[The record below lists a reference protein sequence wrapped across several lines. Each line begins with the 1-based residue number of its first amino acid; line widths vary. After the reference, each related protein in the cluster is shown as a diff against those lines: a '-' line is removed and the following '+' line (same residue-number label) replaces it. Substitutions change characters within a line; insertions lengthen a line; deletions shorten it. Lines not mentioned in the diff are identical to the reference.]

1 MSFLQKMKAMAH
13 KQPGSPRSSST
24 AAEAEVSRP
33 DPAGNTQA
41 EEKGSTEGSGPE
53 TNIEAGVSAMAA
65 AQAVWGKTGF
75 RLVILGLAMIM
86 IIFELDNST
95 VYTYKNYSTSAFNQ
109 LSTLGTL
116 NTAAVIVFAV
126 VKPPIA
132 KISNVI
138 GRGYTLVFTISC
150 YVLSYILM
158 ASAQTIGAYAGG
170 FVLYNIGQSGTNVM
184 TNIILMDLISP
195 RWRAFAVGFSY
206 FPFLI
211 TPWVAALIVASVV
224 AENGI
229 GWRWG
234 IGMFAILMPFGSSFI
249 IGTLLY
255 YQRKAKRMG
264 ILVSQKM
271 TLHEFCSEIDLGGML
286 LFVSGLAC
294 LLLPLTLAAQ
304 LTQGWRTPWIIALL
318 VIGVCL
324 LICLGFYEKH
334 VAVYPIIPPS
344 YFKSLTISV
353 SLLMLALDN
362 LGFSATHT
370 YLYSWSVVSYNL
382 DVRTATFLN
391 STMGVMQCLVGIA
404 TGWWMGRSGRYK
416 WLVVLGACI
425 RLIGYGVMIR
435 LRTQDSTIGELFG
448 QQLIQGTGSGVI
460 ATALLVV
467 PTTVVSRAHI
477 PQLLALALCCV
488 FLGSSIGS
496 TVAGGI
502 YTNTM
507 RKSLWKWLGPNASPA
522 LIESL
527 YNSITGQLP
536 AWGSSERIAV
546 NYAYSSVITYITYA
560 AVGASAPGIIL
571 ALLLPDKELPEYA
584 TALSETHSLPTDSR
598 APIAGGAGVKR

>member
-1 MSFLQKMKAMAH
+1 MEPK
-13 KQPGSPRSSST
+13 T
-24 AAEAEVSRP
+24 EANV
-33 DPAGNTQA
+33 
-41 EEKGSTEGSGPE
+41 
-53 TNIEAGVSAMAA
+53 EAGVSAMAA
-65 AQAVWGKTGF
+65 AQAIWGKTGF
-75 RLVILGLAMIM
+75 RLA
-86 IIFELDNST
+86 IIGT
-95 VYTYKNYSTSAFNQ
+95 VYTYKNYSTSEFNQ

-132 KISNVI
+132 KVSNVI
-138 GRGYTLVFTISC
+138 GRGYTLVFTVSC

-184 TNIILMDLISP
+184 TNVILTDLFST
-195 RWRAFAVGFSY
+195 RWRAFAIGFSF

-211 TPWVAALIVASVV
+211 TPWVAALIVGSVV

-255 YQRKAKRMG
+255 YQQKAKKMG
-264 ILVSQKM
+264 VLVSQKM
-271 TLHEFCSEIDLGGML
+271 TMHEFCSEIDLGGML

-294 LLLPLTLAAQ
+294 ILLPLTFAAQ
-304 LTQGWRTPWIIALL
+304 LAQGWRTPWIIALL
-318 VIGVCL
+318 VVGVFI
-324 LICLGFYEKH
+324 LIRLGFYEKR

-344 YFKSLTISV
+344 YFKSLTICV

-362 LGFSATHT
+362 VGFSATHT

-391 STMGVMQCLVGIA
+391 STMGVMQCLVGIV

-416 WLVVLGACI
+416 WLVVVGACV
-425 RLIGYGVMIR
+425 RLIGYGIMIR
-435 LRTQDSTIGELFG
+435 LRTQGSTIGELFG
-448 QQLIQGTGSGVI
+448 QQLIQGAGSGVI
-460 ATALLVV
+460 STALLVV
-467 PTTVVSRAHI
+467 PTTVVPRAQI
-477 PQLLALALCCV
+477 PQLLALALCFV

-496 TVAGGI
+496 TIAGGI

-507 RKSLWKWLGPNASPA
+507 RGSLWKWLGPGASPA
-522 LIESL
+522 MVESL
-527 YNSITGQLP
+527 YNSITGELP
-536 AWGSSERIAV
+536 AWGSPERTAV
-546 NYAYSSVITYITYA
+546 NYALLVAIQYSAVITYITYA
-560 AVGASAPGIIL
+560 AIGASAPGIVL
-571 ALLLPDKELPEYA
+571 ALMLPNKELPE
-584 TALSETHSLPTDSR
+584 
-598 APIAGGAGVKR
+598 

>member
-1 MSFLQKMKAMAH
+1 MQKIKSAICRV
-13 KQPGSPRSSST
+13 PDSDTT
-24 AAEAEVSRP
+24 AVEVNEAA
-33 DPAGNTQA
+33 PAGYSHDH
-41 EEKGSTEGSGPE
+41 EKGIMEPKTEA
-53 TNIEAGVSAMAA
+53 NVEAGVSAMAA

-75 RLVILGLAMIM
+75 RLVIIG
-86 IIFELDNST
+86 ELDNST
-95 VYTYKNYSTSAFNQ
+95 VYTYKNYSTSEFNQ

-116 NTAAVIVFAV
+116 NTAAVIVFVV

-138 GRGYTLVFTISC
+138 GRGYTLVFTVSC

-158 ASAQTIGAYAGG
+158 ASAQTIGAYVGG

-184 TNIILMDLISP
+184 TNVILTDLFSP
-195 RWRAFAVGFSY
+195 RWRAFAIGFSF

-211 TPWVAALIVASVV
+211 TPWVAALIVGSVV

-255 YQRKAKRMG
+255 YQRKAKKMG
-264 ILVSQKM
+264 VLVSQKM
-271 TLHEFCSEIDLGGML
+271 TMHEFCSEIDLGGML

-294 LLLPLTLAAQ
+294 LLLPLTFAAQ
-304 LTQGWRTPWIIALL
+304 LAQGWRTPWIIALL
-318 VIGVCL
+318 VIGVFI
-324 LICLGFYEKH
+324 LICLGFYEKR

-344 YFKSLTISV
+344 YFKSLTICV
-353 SLLMLALDN
+353 SLLILAMDN
-362 LGFSATHT
+362 VGFSATHT

-391 STMGVMQCLVGIA
+391 STMGVMQCLVGIV

-416 WLVVLGACI
+416 WLVVVGACV
-425 RLIGYGVMIR
+425 RLIGYGIMIR
-435 LRTQDSTIGELFG
+435 LRTQGSTIGELFG
-448 QQLIQGTGSGVI
+448 QQLIQGAGSGVI
-460 ATALLVV
+460 STALLVV
-467 PTTVVSRAHI
+467 PTTVVPCAQI

-496 TVAGGI
+496 TIAGGI

-507 RKSLWKWLGPNASPA
+507 RGSLWKWLSPDASPVMV
-522 LIESL
+522 ESL
-527 YNSITGQLP
+527 YTSITGELP
-536 AWGSSERIAV
+536 AWGSPDRTAV
-546 NYAYSSVITYITYA
+546 NYAYSAVITYITYA
-560 AVGASAPGIIL
+560 AIGASAPGIIL
-571 ALLLPDKELPEYA
+571 ALMLPNKELPE
-584 TALSETHSLPTDSR
+584 
-598 APIAGGAGVKR
+598 

>member
-1 MSFLQKMKAMAH
+1 MAFAQKIKAMAL
-13 KQPGSPRSSST
+13 KRNGIQRSSSST
-24 AAEAEVSRP
+24 AAVAEVSRP
-33 DPAGNTQA
+33 AHSDNAHADGKGNM
-41 EEKGSTEGSGPE
+41 GSSGPE
-53 TNIEAGVSAMAA
+53 NNVEAGVSAMAA
-65 AQAVWGKTGF
+65 AQAIWGKTGF
-75 RLVILGLAMIM
+75 RLVILGFSFFPKIHTNPCVPS
-86 IIFELDNST
+86 ELDNST
-95 VYTYKNYSTSAFNQ
+95 VYTYKNYSTSEFNQ
-109 LSTLGTL
+109 LSVLGTL

-184 TNIILMDLISP
+184 TNVILTDLFSP
-195 RWRAFAVGFSY
+195 RWRAFAIGVSF

-211 TPWVAALIVASVV
+211 TPWVAAFIVASVV
-224 AENGI
+224 AGNGI

-255 YQRKAKRMG
+255 YQRKAKKMG
-264 ILVSQKM
+264 VLVSQKM

-286 LFVSGLAC
+286 LFVGGLAC
-294 LLLPLTLAAQ
+294 LLLPLTFAAQ
-304 LTQGWRTPWIIALL
+304 LPEGWRSPWIIALL
-318 VIGVCL
+318 VIGIAL
-324 LICLGFYEKH
+324 LVCLGFYEKY
-334 VAVYPIIPPS
+334 VAVYPVMPPS
-344 YFKSLTISV
+344 YFKNLTISV

-370 YLYSWSVVSYNL
+370 YLYSWSIVSYNL

-391 STMGVMQCLVGIA
+391 STMSVMQCLVGITA
-404 TGWWMGRSGRYK
+404 GWWMGRSGRYK

-425 RLIGYGVMIR
+425 RLIGYGIMIR
-435 LRTQDSTIGELFG
+435 LRTQDSTIGELFA
-448 QQLIQGTGSGVI
+448 QQLIQGTGSGI
-460 ATALLVV
+460 ISTALLVV
-467 PTTVVSRAHI
+467 PTTVVPRAQI

-496 TVAGGI
+496 TIAGGI

-507 RKSLWKWLGPNASPA
+507 RESLWKWLGLKTSPV

-527 YNSITGQLP
+527 YNSITGELP
-536 AWGSSERIAV
+536 DWGTPERIAI
-546 NYAYSSVITYITYA
+546 NYAYSDIVTYITYA
-560 AVGASAPGIIL
+560 AIGAAAPGIIL
-571 ALLLPDKELPEYA
+571 ALLLPNKELPE
-584 TALSETHSLPTDSR
+584 
-598 APIAGGAGVKR
+598 

>member
-1 MSFLQKMKAMAH
+1 MDS
-13 KQPGSPRSSST
+13 RS
-24 AAEAEVSRP
+24 
-33 DPAGNTQA
+33 D
-41 EEKGSTEGSGPE
+41 
-53 TNIEAGVSAMAA
+53 TNVEAGVSAMAA

-75 RLVILGLAMIM
+75 RLVVLGLAMIM
-86 IIFELDNST
+86 IIFT
-95 VYTYKNYSTSAFNQ
+95 VYTYKNYSTSEFNQ

-116 NTAAVIVFAV
+116 NTSAVIVFAV

-138 GRGYTLVFTISC
+138 GRGYTLVFTVSC

-158 ASAQTIGAYAGG
+158 ASARTIGTYAGG
-170 FVLYNIGQSGTNVM
+170 FVLYNVGQSGTNVM
-184 TNIILMDLISP
+184 TNVILADLFSP
-195 RWRAFAVGFSY
+195 RWRAFAFGFSY

-211 TPWVAALIVASVV
+211 TPWVAAFIVASVV

-234 IGMFAILMPFGSSFI
+234 IGMFAIRKLLTTSETRTFKSRANIEVQTVMPFGSSFI

-255 YQRKAKRMG
+255 YQRKAKKTG
-264 ILVSQKM
+264 VLVSQKM
-271 TLHEFCSEIDLGGML
+271 TTREFCSEIDLGGMM

-294 LLLPLTLAAQ
+294 LLLPLTFAAQ
-304 LTQGWRTPWIIALL
+304 LTKGWRTPWIIALL
-318 VIGVCL
+318 AIGVFI

-344 YFKSLTISV
+344 YFKSLTIAV

-362 LGFSATHT
+362 VGFSATHT
-370 YLYSWSVVSYNL
+370 YLYSWGVVSYNL

-391 STMGVMQCLVGIA
+391 STMGVMQCLIGIA
-404 TGWWMGRSGRYK
+404 TGWWMGRSRRYK
-416 WLVVLGACI
+416 WLVVIGACI

-435 LRTQDSTIGELFG
+435 LRTQDSTVGELFG
-448 QQLIQGTGSGVI
+448 QQLIQGTGSGI
-460 ATALLVV
+460 ISTALLVV
-467 PTTVVSRAHI
+467 PTTVVPRAHI
-477 PQLLALALCCV
+477 PQLLALVLCCV

-496 TVAGGI
+496 TIAGGI

-507 RKSLWKWLGPNASPA
+507 RKSLWKWLGPSTSPA

-527 YNSITGQLP
+527 YNSITGELP
-536 AWGSSERIAV
+536 AWGSPERIAV

-560 AVGASAPGIIL
+560 AVGASAPGIFL
-571 ALLLPDKELPEYA
+571 ALLLPNKELPE
-584 TALSETHSLPTDSR
+584 
-598 APIAGGAGVKR
+598 

>member
-1 MSFLQKMKAMAH
+1 MAFFQRI
-13 KQPGSPRSSST
+13 KSSICRVPRSST
-24 AAEAEVSRP
+24 AVETNEAVRL
-33 DPAGNTQA
+33 GYIQA
-41 EEKGSTEGSGPE
+41 DEKGTMDSRSEA
-53 TNIEAGVSAMAA
+53 NVEAGVSAMAA

-75 RLVILGLAMIM
+75 RLVVLG
-86 IIFELDNST
+86 T
-95 VYTYKNYSTSAFNQ
+95 VYTYKNYSTSEFNQ
-109 LSTLGTL
+109 LSTLGPL

-138 GRGYTLVFTISC
+138 GRGYTLVFTVSC

-158 ASAQTIGAYAGG
+158 ASARTIGTYAGG
-170 FVLYNIGQSGTNVM
+170 FVLYNVGQSGTNVM
-184 TNIILMDLISP
+184 TTVILTDLFSP
-195 RWRAFAVGFSY
+195 RWRAFAIGFSF

-211 TPWVAALIVASVV
+211 TPWVAAFIVASVV

-255 YQRKAKRMG
+255 YQRKAKKMG
-264 ILVSQKM
+264 VLVSQKM

-294 LLLPLTLAAQ
+294 LLLPLTFAAQ
-304 LTQGWRTPWIIALL
+304 LARGWRTPWIIALL
-318 VIGVCL
+318 IIGVFL
-324 LICLGFYEKH
+324 LACLGFYEKH

-344 YFKSLTISV
+344 YFKSLTITV

-362 LGFSATHT
+362 VGFSATHT
-370 YLYSWSVVSYNL
+370 YLYSWGVVSYNL

-391 STMGVMQCLVGIA
+391 STMGVMQCLIGIA
-404 TGWWMGRSGRYK
+404 TGWWMGRSGLYK
-416 WLVVLGACI
+416 WLVVIGACI

-435 LRTQDSTIGELFG
+435 LRTQDSTVGELFG
-448 QQLIQGTGSGVI
+448 QQLIQGTGSGI
-460 ATALLVV
+460 ISTALLVV
-467 PTTVVSRAHI
+467 PTTVVPRAHI

-496 TVAGGI
+496 TIAGGI

-507 RKSLWKWLGPNASPA
+507 RKSLWKWLGPSASPA

-527 YNSITGQLP
+527 YNSITGELP
-536 AWGSSERIAV
+536 PWGSSERIAV

-560 AVGASAPGIIL
+560 AVGASAPGIFL
-571 ALLLPDKELPEYA
+571 ALLLPNKELPE
-584 TALSETHSLPTDSR
+584 
-598 APIAGGAGVKR
+598 